1 MNTCCPKGFYVL
13 GGVRGLK
20 RHPLTPH
27 PSPRLSH
34 KINKRID

>member
-1 MNTCCPKGFYVL
+1 MNARCPKGFSVL

-20 RHPLTPH
+20 RRPLTPH
-27 PSPRLSH
+27 TSPRLSH